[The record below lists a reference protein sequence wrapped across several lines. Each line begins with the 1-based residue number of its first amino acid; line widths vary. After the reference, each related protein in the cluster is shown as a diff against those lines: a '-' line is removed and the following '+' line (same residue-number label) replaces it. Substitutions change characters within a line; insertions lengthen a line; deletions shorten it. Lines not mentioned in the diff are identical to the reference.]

1 MIHDKK
7 HETFIILV
15 LFTVPFYHFL
25 SSRYVD
31 LAELTFCLDAL
42 IPFPDSGVLY
52 SRGHGNDQTVAG

>member
-25 SSRYVD
+25 FTRYVD
-31 LAELTFCLDAL
+31 LTELTFCLGAL

-52 SRGHGNDQTVAG
+52 SRGYGNDQTVAG